1 MAKILIGGAG
11 GAPFEGVI
19 NSLLLSKRH
28 EEIIGMGSVP
38 SDLVL
43 SHAKRKYALL
53 DSDLLCYITIAHMY
67 DLLEKCREKLN
78 STFSYI
84 ISIFGDGLKKR
95 VIYHLLIF
103 HTVKLQRHIYIRMG

>member
-11 GAPFEGVI
+11 GAPSEGVI

-84 ISIFGDGLKKR
+84 IPIFGGGLKKR
-95 VIYHLLIF
+95 VIYHLRSTATLPRC
-103 HTVKLQRHIYIRMG
+103 VM